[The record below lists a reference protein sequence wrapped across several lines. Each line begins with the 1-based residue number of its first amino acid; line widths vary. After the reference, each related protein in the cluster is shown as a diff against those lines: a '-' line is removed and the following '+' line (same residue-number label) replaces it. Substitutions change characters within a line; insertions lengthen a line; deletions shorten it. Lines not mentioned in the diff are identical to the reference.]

1 MPEDLDASLCTHVI
15 YAFSVLDEKSLTLK
29 IFDED
34 VDIKDSELTV
44 CFIVLLCRL
53 EAPRNKEIA
62 SNGLIYTY
70 IIICFF
76 NQNLSPE
83 SRLFNKRSR

>member
-34 VDIKDSELTV
+34 VDIKDSELTI
-44 CFIVLLCRL
+44 CFIDLLCWL
-53 EAPRNKEIA
+53 EVSRNKEIV

-70 IIICFF
+70 IIICF
-76 NQNLSPE
+76 LKSK
-83 SRLFNKRSR
+83 SHSWKSII